1 MKAADDK
8 SSKTEALKDSIYM
21 FHCCNKALKYL
32 PSIIFTILYVF
43 SSIDLIPEAILGIW
57 IGYCDDVM
65 LVIAVSVYIYCG
77 VKGLIKEND
86 PKTEREESIYSHIVR
101 NSGGSIGDTL
111 GGKIYSDNSCVNN
124 SGSDNDVHTDACEG
138 NEYSEKPQID
148 KLIEEI
154 DAADKSGEVGETE
167 KVGESN
173 SEETAS
179 ENRKENTR
187 KRSVYSSRRE
197 EIKSEEDMQRE
208 FSQENRS
215 TEFTIEED
223 EILW

>member
-1 MKAADDK
+1 
-8 SSKTEALKDSIYM
+8 M

-43 SSIDLIPEAILGIW
+43 SSVDLIPEAVLGIW

-77 VKGLIKEND
+77 MKGLIKEND
-86 PKTEREESIYSHIVR
+86 PKTEREESIYSHIVC
-101 NSGGSIGDTL
+101 NSGRSIGDTL
-111 GGKIYSDNSCVNN
+111 GGKIYSDNSCDNN
-124 SGSDNDVHTDACEG
+124 SGSDNNVHSDACEG

-154 DAADKSGEVGETE
+154 DSADEIGELRKTE
-167 KVGESN
+167 KIGEISCEEEIT
-173 SEETAS
+173 SES
-179 ENRKENTR
+179 RKESTR

-197 EIKSEEDMQRE
+197 EIESEEDMQRE